1 MNELRDLHD
10 LFAASVGAAAALIGL
25 LFVAISVDP
34 DKIFG
39 SNADLKRRSD
49 AERAFGALANIFF
62 VSLSA
67 LLTRDVRTV
76 LAVIACISIGQ
87 SLRLGWIRFRLAPR
101 ASNWQNLGLISVGAY
116 VFELVATFGL
126 KVNDGASVDRIVFL
140 VFGLYGYAL
149 GTSWGLMSATSGKK
163 TATPD

>member
-25 LFVAISVDP
+25 LFVAVSVDP

-39 SNADLKRRSD
+39 SNAQLKRRSD
-49 AERAFGALANIFF
+49 AERAFTALGNIFF

-67 LLTRDVRTV
+67 LLTRNVRTTLV
-76 LAVIACISIGQ
+76 MIACLAIVQ
-87 SLRLGWIRFRLAPR
+87 SLRLGWVRLRLA
-101 ASNWQNLGLISVGAY
+101 AGWSAWLNFGIISVCIY
-116 VFELVATFGL
+116 IFELVAALGL
-126 KVNDGASVDRIVFL
+126 NTNEASVDRIVYI

-149 GTSWGLMSATSGKK
+149 GTSWGLLSVNAGPRS
-163 TATPD
+163 TPPG